1 MISEDTTLQEIDV
14 QAPVVGSCEIE
25 VAADPEAAWAV
36 LTQIERWPSWN
47 PAIKSV
53 SFEGGLEEGSEFRW
67 KAGPGTIRS
76 TIRDLDPPWR
86 IAWTGT
92 SLGLKA
98 IHVHTFER
106 HERRDDRQDGG
117 VVPRARRPPLQRPAP
132 EDARRRAA
140 EWAPASEDR
149 SRAPGTFTVSA
160 LR

>member
-1 MISEDTTLQEIDV
+1 MVSEDTMLQEIDA
-14 QAPVVGSCEIE
+14 QAPVVGSSEIE

-53 SFEGGLEEGSEFRW
+53 SFQGGLEEGSEFRW

-106 HERRDDRQDGG
+106 HEGGTLVRTEESYHGLAARLFRGRLQKMLDGALQDELRHLKAEAERREHS
-117 VVPRARRPPLQRPAP
+117 P
-132 EDARRRAA
+132 
-140 EWAPASEDR
+140 
-149 SRAPGTFTVSA
+149 
-160 LR
+160 

>member
-1 MISEDTTLQEIDV
+1 MVSEDSMLQEIDA
-14 QAPVVGSCEIE
+14 QAPVVGSSEIE
-25 VAADPEAAWAV
+25 IAGEPEAAWAV
-36 LTQIERWPSWN
+36 LTQIESWPTWN

-53 SFEGGLEEGSEFRW
+53 SFEGGLEEGLEFRW

-106 HERRDDRQDGG
+106 HDGGTLVRTEESYHGLVARLFSGRLQKMLDRALQDELRHLKTEAERR
-117 VVPRARRPPLQRPAP
+117 
-132 EDARRRAA
+132 E
-140 EWAPASEDR
+140 R
-149 SRAPGTFTVSA
+149 SP
-160 LR
+160 